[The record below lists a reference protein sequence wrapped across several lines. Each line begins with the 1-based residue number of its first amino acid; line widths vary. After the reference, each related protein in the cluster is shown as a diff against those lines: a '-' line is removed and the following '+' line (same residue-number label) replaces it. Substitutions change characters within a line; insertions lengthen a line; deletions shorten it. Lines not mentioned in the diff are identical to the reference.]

1 MIKELSIENLVT
13 LIRTTQ
19 GISKNK
25 VINESTLLESDL
37 GITGDDGR
45 ELLEEIEN
53 QFNLSF
59 VGKDGTHKEF
69 FDLEN
74 NQYLF
79 HSEGVDLFGIF
90 SFFLGRKTENVK
102 SISVGEL
109 YNAASKAKRN
119 SENG

>member
-1 MIKELSIENLVT
+1 MTKELTIENLVA

-19 GISKNK
+19 GLSKKK
-25 VINESTLLESDL
+25 VINETTLLENDL

-59 VGKDGTHKEF
+59 AGKDGSLKDV

-74 NQYLF
+74 DQYLF

-90 SFFLGRKTENVK
+90 SFLLGKKPENVK
-102 SISVGEL
+102 PISVGEL
-109 YNAASKAKRN
+109 FNAASKAKRKL
-119 SENG
+119 ENG